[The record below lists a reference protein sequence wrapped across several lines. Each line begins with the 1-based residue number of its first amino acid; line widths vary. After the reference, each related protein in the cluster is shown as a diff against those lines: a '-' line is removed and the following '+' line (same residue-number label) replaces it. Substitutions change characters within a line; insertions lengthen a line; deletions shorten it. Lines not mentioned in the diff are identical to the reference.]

1 GPSRRP
7 PLRSAGADPWP
18 ERTHRLAGP
27 CVHGS
32 DAQPVSAVRCRTRRR
47 DQLSRARSQWRQ
59 GINVQCRR
67 LRSRALGQTHAQRSA
82 RDERAGAEMKC
93 HPLPSRL
100 ATAMLALLWG
110 AGSAAAPAEE
120 AARARTNF
128 IHHCTGCH
136 LADGSG
142 APSKGI
148 PSMRNTLSQ
157 FLKVTGGREFIVQVP
172 GVMNSSLNDH
182 DIAGLM
188 NWLLPYVSPGVVPP
202 DMPP

>member
-1 GPSRRP
+1 
-7 PLRSAGADPWP
+7 
-18 ERTHRLAGP
+18 
-27 CVHGS
+27 
-32 DAQPVSAVRCRTRRR
+32 
-47 DQLSRARSQWRQ
+47 
-59 GINVQCRR
+59 
-67 LRSRALGQTHAQRSA
+67 
-82 RDERAGAEMKC
+82 MKC
-93 HPLPSRL
+93 HPLSSRL

-172 GVMNSSLNDH
+172 GVMNSSLNDR

-188 NWLLPYVSPGVVPP
+188 NWLLPYVSPGIVPP
-202 DMPP
+202 DMPPYTTEEIARLRKSRPVDVFATRLQLVAEMRKAGITIDAQSRD